1 MHTTPAHISHFR
13 WPQKALCDMFCCC
26 LYSSECVPKRPY
38 PHGPASPTLPMR
50 QCDDVGR
57 RGQGERLERASGK
70 AGEGKEEG
78 WRGQGGRPE
87 RERKKAGKGKEEGGE
102 VKEGGWRGQ
111 GGRLERAR
119 DWRQEAARGSAG
131 MKHPLVTGSP
141 GRMQPWA
148 SCLSALLAAAKMAGE
163 PFKTARQLPFFY

>member
-13 WPQKALCDMFCCC
+13 WPQKALCKMFCCC

-38 PHGPASPTLPMR
+38 PHGPASPTLQMR

-57 RGQGERLERASGK
+57 RGQGERL
-70 AGEGKEEG
+70 
-78 WRGQGGRPE
+78 E

-111 GGRLERAR
+111 GGRPERAR

-163 PFKTARQLPFFY
+163 PFKTARQLPSFTDVRRGLRESSRR